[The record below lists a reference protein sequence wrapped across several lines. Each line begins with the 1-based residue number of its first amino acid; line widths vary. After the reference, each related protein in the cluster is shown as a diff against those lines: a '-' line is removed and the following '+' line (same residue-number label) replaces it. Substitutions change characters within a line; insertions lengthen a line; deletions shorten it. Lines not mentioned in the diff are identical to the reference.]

1 MGHLSPRSL
10 LTIAVLASAVAALGA
25 CTSSGGK
32 TPRTAQPTSTATSPA
47 AAPPANAISA
57 APPAAKTAPTRKEAA
72 APPPP
77 PANVATAPRPNLGAP
92 LPPVTNPSENAC
104 APAPQPVESST
115 GSSNVRVKDCKRNQF
130 VLLPVSLQSL
140 IDSYVAECAA
150 KCAPK

>member
-32 TPRTAQPTSTATSPA
+32 TPRTAQPA

-72 APPPP
+72 APAPP